1 MVIVMKDM
9 ESLQDFLNR
18 INSFNQ
24 NSLPKDCDMQ
34 TNTNLLKKVDTNGKL
49 LNYSGNTIVFYLP
62 EDVKE
67 KIYLIQQKLYDICG
81 DILAEQLTKDS
92 FHITLHDLLNGIPS
106 ENLQQEILK
115 IQPLAIKILD
125 NKTDIIR
132 MKSNFLFNMVNTSM
146 VLGFEPV
153 DNDSH
158 KTLMRY
164 YQDFQNVVNL
174 DYSLTP
180 HVTIAYFKPQIINK
194 NQVENLQIVIDWVK
208 AQKSIYFDLSG
219 SMLKYQTFT
228 NMNNYKTVI

>member
-1 MVIVMKDM
+1 MVIVMRDI

-34 TNTNLLKKVDTNGKL
+34 TNPNLFKKVDNNGKL
-49 LNYSGNTIVFYLP
+49 LEYFGNTIIFCLP
-62 EDVKE
+62 EEVKE
-67 KIYLIQQKLYDICG
+67 KIYLIEQKLYDICG
-81 DILAEQLTKDS
+81 DVLAEPLAKDS
-92 FHITLHDLLNGIPS
+92 FHITLHDLLNGTPS
-106 ENLQQEILK
+106 ENLQQEMLK
-115 IQPLAIKILD
+115 IQSLAIKMLD

-164 YQDFQNVVNL
+164 YQDFQSVVNL
-174 DYSLTP
+174 DYPLTP
-180 HVTIAYFKPQIINK
+180 HVTIAYFKLQIINK
-194 NQVENLQIVIDWVK
+194 NQVKNLQSVIDWVK
-208 AQKSIYFDLSG
+208 NQESIYCDLSG